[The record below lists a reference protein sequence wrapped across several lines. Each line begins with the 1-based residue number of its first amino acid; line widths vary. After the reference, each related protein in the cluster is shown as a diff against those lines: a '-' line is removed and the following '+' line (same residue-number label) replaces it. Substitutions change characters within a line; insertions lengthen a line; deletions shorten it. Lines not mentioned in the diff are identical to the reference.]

1 MYKFETVII
10 AKILSMYVPDSIL
23 EALEGYEAYR
33 DADYDNRIYNIS
45 DIELICN
52 NPDEE
57 TDEELLYEMSR
68 LVEAAKF
75 CGAEK
80 ILIVM

>member
-1 MYKFETVII
+1 MAKCVLRHGKSCEGGKMYKFETVII

-23 EALEGYEAYR
+23 EA
-33 DADYDNRIYNIS
+33 
-45 DIELICN
+45 
-52 NPDEE
+52 EE

-68 LVEAAKF
+68 FVEAAKL